1 MSLTKKEA
9 VLTQGVTR
17 EMRKAWQQAARR
29 GIGQLRRNAR
39 RALFALVVMSLFL
52 AGSCRLPERSAF
64 FSPAGHADS
73 ERYSASVRAQLFSD
87 WGAQSGSPAEGFLAN
102 ARAFVSARPDVL
114 ADLTAREVS
123 YLFGTPAL
131 VRKEGQATIWQY
143 RGNECTLNVYFDGDQ
158 GSVAQARVLGFDVW
172 ARNPVVR
179 AGAVEVNQYDDADC
193 VGEMTEGASDDAETG
208 DA

>member
-1 MSLTKKEA
+1 LTKKEA
-9 VLTQGVTR
+9 VLTQSVTR
-17 EMRKAWQQAARR
+17 EMRKAWQQAAKR

-39 RALFALVVMSLFL
+39 RAHFALVVMSLFL

-64 FSPAGHADS
+64 FSPA
-73 ERYSASVRAQLFSD
+73 ERSASVRAQLFSD

-102 ARAFVSARPDVL
+102 ARAFVSDRPDVL
-114 ADLTAREVS
+114 ADLTSREVS
-123 YLFGTPAL
+123 YLFGPPTM
-131 VRKEGQATIWQY
+131 VRNEGRAAIWQY
-143 RGNECTLNVYFDGDQ
+143 RGDECTLNVYLDGDQ
-158 GSVAQARVLGFDVW
+158 GDVSAARVLGFDVW

-193 VGEMTEGASDDAETG
+193 IGEMTEGVSGGAGMG